1 MGGDVAISRTKF
13 THIALP
19 GEEGSSS
26 STSSN
31 NSTKPPIAVR
41 MGQTRPPTSS
51 SPSSSSS
58 SSGDGWSVGNCRPEE
73 TSVSLGSHF
82 EPHIIHFPRCVR
94 VDRCGG
100 CCSTELL
107 ACEPSEISQVEVP
120 VSLFC

>member
-19 GEEGSSS
+19 GEEGSPS
-26 STSSN
+26 STSN

-41 MGQTRPPTSS
+41 MGQTRPPSSS
-51 SPSSSSS
+51 SPSSS

-120 VSLFC
+120 VSFIC